1 MKKYIIEVNWSNG
14 FSHTYD
20 VIGGLEGN
28 RDDPVVSAKAHLNSI
43 NNVIGYIIRNED
55 GSIIYE
61 QSRDNP
67 KT

>member
-1 MKKYIIEVNWSNG
+1 MKKYIIEVNWTNG

-20 VIGGLEGN
+20 VVGGLEGS
-28 RDDPVVSAKAHLNSI
+28 RGDPVASTKAHLNSI
-43 NNVIGYIIRNED
+43 NNITGYVIRNED